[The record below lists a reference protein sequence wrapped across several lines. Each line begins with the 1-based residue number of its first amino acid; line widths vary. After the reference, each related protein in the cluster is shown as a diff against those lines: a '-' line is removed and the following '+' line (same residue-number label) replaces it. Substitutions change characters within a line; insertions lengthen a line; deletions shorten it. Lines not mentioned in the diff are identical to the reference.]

1 MKIWKL
7 LYKKAFRAGYSQGF
21 REGEFVA
28 RQKFEDEL
36 KREIEQKYDEMD
48 EYYDAQIKEE
58 MLKDKDNNDQW
69 LAEGPDMTE
78 EGDK

>member
-1 MKIWKL
+1 MVIWKL
-7 LYKKAFRAGYSQGF
+7 LYKRAFKSGYSQGF

-48 EYYDAQIKEE
+48 EYWDGQGE
-58 MLKDKDNNDQW
+58 
-69 LAEGPDMTE
+69 
-78 EGDK
+78 